1 MAIHVQPY
9 RATSDAARM
18 PALRPH
24 ITTTEMPSITLVVA
38 DHPHATPHTH
48 ELGHPITGREVRG
61 GRSQAY
67 EQAFPAC
74 RQRGGEGANPPPTL
88 VS

>member
-1 MAIHVQPY
+1 MAVHVCAVQG
-9 RATSDAARM
+9 TSDAARM
-18 PALRPH
+18 PALCPH

-61 GRSQAY
+61 RPTQLMNRLSCLQAKGR
-67 EQAFPAC
+67 
-74 RQRGGEGANPPPTL
+74 RGATPPTL